1 MVSTVAGALAGAGP
15 WALAVGSWA
24 FIAWLVVSGRVVPRA
39 RHEEVIAYYR
49 QAAERDAAS
58 LAARDAQVTELLSH
72 SRLAAQAWDSLKR
85 EAEAA

>member
-1 MVSTVAGALAGAGP
+1 MVSAVAGVLAGAGP

-39 RHEEVIAYYR
+39 RHQEVIDYYR
-49 QAAERDAAS
+49 QAAERDAAAIS
-58 LAARDAQVTELLSH
+58 TRDAQVTELLSH

-85 EAEAA
+85 EAESA